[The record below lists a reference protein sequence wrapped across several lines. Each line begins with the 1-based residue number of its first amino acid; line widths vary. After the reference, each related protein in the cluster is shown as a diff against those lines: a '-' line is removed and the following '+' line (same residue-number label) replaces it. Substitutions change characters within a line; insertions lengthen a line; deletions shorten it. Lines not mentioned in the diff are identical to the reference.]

1 MALKHMV
8 KKASFYI
15 MLYWIILLLNSF
27 LTPAYATDEEAS
39 DTYEEKLLHSINQY
53 QASDTY
59 EEKLLHS
66 INQYRGQHNAPPLS
80 LDKTLHILA
89 KAHSQY
95 MRSSD
100 KLGHTNFED
109 RYRQC
114 KRKICVENVGWNF
127 MTPEAQFEAWRV
139 SEGHNI
145 NMLNKEIRRAGISKV
160 GSYVTFFAC
169 D

>member
-1 MALKHMV
+1 MLLKRVV
-8 KKASFYI
+8 KKINFFI
-15 MLYWIILLLNSF
+15 ILYCFFLLLNSF
-27 LTPAYATDEEAS
+27 LTPAYARDE
-39 DTYEEKLLHSINQY
+39 K
-53 QASDTY
+53 ASDTY

-66 INQYRGQHNAPPLS
+66 INQYRGRHNAPPLL

-89 KAHSQY
+89 EAHSHY
-95 MRSSD
+95 MRGSN

-114 KRKICVENVGWNF
+114 KRNICVENVGWNY

-139 SEGHNI
+139 SKGHNL

-160 GSYVTFFAC
+160 GPYVTFFAC

>member
-1 MALKHMV
+1 MILKSVV
-8 KKASFYI
+8 KKNYFYI
-15 MLYWIILLLNSF
+15 ILYWILLLLNPF
-27 LTPAYATDEEAS
+27 LTPAYATDVK
-39 DTYEEKLLHSINQY
+39 T
-53 QASDTY
+53 SDTY

-66 INQYRGQHNAPPLS
+66 INQYRGRHSSPPIFF
-80 LDKTLHILA
+80 DKTLHILA
-89 KAHSQY
+89 EAHSQY
-95 MRSSD
+95 MRGSN

-114 KRKICVENVGWNF
+114 KRNICVENVGWNY

-139 SEGHNI
+139 SKGHNL
-145 NMLNKEIRRAGISKV
+145 NMLNKQIRHAGISKV

>member
-1 MALKHMV
+1 MILKCVV
-8 KKASFYI
+8 KKSKFSI
-15 MLYWIILLLNSF
+15 ILYWIFLLLNSF
-27 LTPAYATDEEAS
+27 LTPAYATDG
-39 DTYEEKLLHSINQY
+39 K
-53 QASDTY
+53 ASDTY

-66 INQYRGQHNAPPLS
+66 INQYRADIMSPPILF
-80 LDKTLHILA
+80 DKTLHILA
-89 KAHSQY
+89 EAHSQY
-95 MRSSD
+95 MRGSN

-114 KRKICVENVGWNF
+114 KRNICVENVGWNF

-139 SEGHNI
+139 SKGHNI

>member
-1 MALKHMV
+1 MVLKRV
-8 KKASFYI
+8 VNKAYFFI
-15 MLYWIILLLNSF
+15 ILYWIFLLLNSF
-27 LTPAYATDEEAS
+27 LTPAYATDE
-39 DTYEEKLLHSINQY
+39 K
-53 QASDTY
+53 ASDTY

-66 INQYRGQHNAPPLS
+66 INQYRGQHNAPPLFF
-80 LDKTLHILA
+80 DKTLHILA
-89 KAHSQY
+89 KAHSHY
-95 MRSSD
+95 MRGTN

-139 SEGHNI
+139 SKGHNI
-145 NMLNKEIRRAGISKV
+145 NMLNKQIRRAGISKV

>member
-1 MALKHMV
+1 MVLKRAV
-8 KKASFYI
+8 KKAYF
-15 MLYWIILLLNSF
+15 LIILCRLLLLLNSF
-27 LTPAYATDEEAS
+27 LTPAYATDEKAS
-39 DTYEEKLLHSINQY
+39 DSYEEKLLHSINQY
-53 QASDTY
+53 WV
-59 EEKLLHS
+59 
-66 INQYRGQHNAPPLS
+66 QHNVPPL
-80 LDKTLHILA
+80 LFDKTLHILA
-89 KAHSQY
+89 KAHSHY

-100 KLGHTNFED
+100 KFGHTNFEE

-160 GSYVTFFAC
+160 GSYVTLFAC